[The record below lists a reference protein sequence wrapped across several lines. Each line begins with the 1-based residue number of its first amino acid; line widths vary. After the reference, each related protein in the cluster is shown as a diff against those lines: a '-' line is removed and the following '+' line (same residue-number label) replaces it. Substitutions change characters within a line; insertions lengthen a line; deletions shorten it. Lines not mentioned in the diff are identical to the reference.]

1 MEFIEFEHLK
11 NENITYFQHFVRAS
25 YLTLILTVGSLQSLV
40 HALYPDYFV
49 NSATELNKKLTEI
62 LDSQKREA
70 KEEKH
75 D

>member
-25 YLTLILTVGSLQSLV
+25 YLTLILTLGSLQSLV
-40 HALYPDYFV
+40 HTIYPDYFV
-49 NSATELNKKLTEI
+49 NSTTELNKKLTEM
-62 LDSQKREA
+62 LHSPKKET